1 MFENRRLSRICV
13 TMMAAVALAG
23 CGKGADTHA
32 KIASDVAVQLQ
43 AASDAI
49 ATVSDKASAEAAGKK
64 ITDAADQIDKVA
76 VRMKKLPKPT
86 EQEDTAIRSEMK
98 PKMEAIRTQMQSS
111 MIRLQGKADALTAL
125 QGPMTRL
132 QMSLMGMSTGA
143 PPSSIPPGALNQ

>member
-1 MFENRRLSRICV
+1 MSENRRLSRICV
-13 TMMAAVALAG
+13 TIIATVALAG

-49 ATVSDKASAEAAGKK
+49 ATVNDKTSAEAAGKK
-64 ITDAADQIDKVA
+64 ITDAAEQIDKVA

-86 EQEDTAIRSEMK
+86 EQEDNAIRSEMK
-98 PKMEAIRTQMQSS
+98 PKMEAITKQMQSS

-125 QGPMTRL
+125 QGPMARL
-132 QMSLMGMSTGA
+132 QMSLMGMSTGGAPSTA
-143 PPSSIPPGALNQ
+143 PPAMN